1 MTPAMDFGFAFPG
14 RGSLAVPDILVKL
27 ARKADELRYSSIFV
41 TDHVVIPTTQST
53 PYP

>member
-27 ARKADELRYSSIFV
+27 ARKAEQVAQQMKATKNGRPLADARL
-41 TDHVVIPTTQST
+41 
-53 PYP
+53 